1 LRRFELL
8 LLFAAAFAV
17 FWPVVF
23 GVRPRRGIVALFLVG
38 ALFLQLQFE
47 GFRWQMIPIYVGAVA
62 LAIGDIFFLERKL
75 DWSSRLLRALL
86 GVVGLVLAGALPLLL
101 PVPELPSPAG
111 PEAIGTSTFY
121 LIDRDRDELYSD
133 RPGGPRELSVQIWYP
148 ANPSEEV
155 PREPWNENSEVVAPA
170 IARGM
175 GYPSW
180 FWSQTKYTLSH
191 ARRDLSVVEGT
202 FPVLIYSHSYGGL
215 RTDSLSHIEH
225 LVSNGYI
232 VVAPD
237 HTYLAAATVI
247 ESNEAAY
254 LDPDAIPDPE
264 DDATTDEAFAQA
276 ETDLVATTAGDL
288 LTVLTALHEGESGAF
303 GAITTAMDLNRVG
316 VYGHGSGGG
325 AAIKVC
331 LQLPDMCGAVLT
343 MDAWV
348 EPLTEEDLQSDMI
361 RPALYMRSEEW
372 VGNDDDALLSG
383 IAARGQAITYTVGI
397 DGATTNDF
405 LMIPLLTPV
414 ANQLG
419 LKGPIPAGR
428 VITIVD
434 NYLLGFFDVM
444 LLGTGSAALDSVT
457 FEEVDVSVFQPSG

>member
-1 LRRFELL
+1 MRRFELL

-23 GVRPRRGIVALFLVG
+23 GVRARRGLTALFLAG
-38 ALFLQLQFE
+38 ALFAQLQFE
-47 GFRWQMIPIYVGAVA
+47 GFRWQMIPIYLGAVA

-86 GVVGLVLAGALPLLL
+86 GAVGLVLAGVLPFLL

-111 PEAIGTSTFY
+111 PEAIGTGTFY
-121 LIDRDRDELYSD
+121 LIDRDRDELYGE

-148 ANPSEEV
+148 ARPSDEV
-155 PREPWNENSEVVAPA
+155 PRDPWNENWEVVAPSV
-170 IARGM
+170 ARGM

-180 FWSQTKYTLSH
+180 FWNQTKYTLSH
-191 ARRDLSVVEGT
+191 AGRDLPVAEGT
-202 FPVLIYSHSYGGL
+202 FPVLVYSHGYGGL
-215 RTDSLSHIEH
+215 RSDSLNHIEH

-247 ESNEAAY
+247 EGDEVAY
-254 LDPDAIPDPE
+254 RDPEAIPDPE
-264 DDATTDEAFAQA
+264 DDATTEETTAQA
-276 ETDLVATTAGDL
+276 ETDLVATTAADL
-288 LTVLTALHEGESGAF
+288 MTVLDALHEGETGTF
-303 GAITTAMDLNRVG
+303 GALTAAMDLNKVG

-331 LQLPDMCGAVLT
+331 LQLPDRCGAVLT

-348 EPLTEEDLQSDMI
+348 EPLTEEDLKLDMI

-372 VGNDDDALLSG
+372 IGNDDDALLSG

-397 DGATTNDF
+397 DGAATNDF
-405 LMIPLLTPV
+405 SMVPLMTPL
-414 ANQLG
+414 ASQLG

-428 VITIVD
+428 VTTIVD

-457 FEEVDVSVFQPSG
+457 FEEVDVSVVQPSG